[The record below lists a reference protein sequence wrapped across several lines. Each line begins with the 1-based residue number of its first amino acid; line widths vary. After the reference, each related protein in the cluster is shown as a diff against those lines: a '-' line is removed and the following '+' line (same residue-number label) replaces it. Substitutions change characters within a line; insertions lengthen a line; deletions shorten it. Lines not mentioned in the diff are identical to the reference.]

1 MTYFP
6 LQTMHVLHQG
16 RSRYCLIEPR
26 PTSSKAWTPTVTYEV
41 MGEDTSKGESRQ
53 LFVGGGVWKMSG
65 IPDEDLAEPLN
76 REKVGCLITEV
87 VTPGFV
93 WQDHEWMT
101 MEDLKDLFKDAPDA
115 EQQVAKFAQSI
126 RPVDLS

>member
-1 MTYFP
+1 
-6 LQTMHVLHQG
+6 
-16 RSRYCLIEPR
+16 
-26 PTSSKAWTPTVTYEV
+26 
-41 MGEDTSKGESRQ
+41 MGEDTAKGESRQ

-76 REKVGCLITEV
+76 KDKVGCLITEV

-101 MEDLKDLFKDAPDA
+101 MEDLKDLFKDATDA
-115 EQQVAKFAQSI
+115 EEQVAKFAKFI
-126 RPVDLS
+126 RPDDLS